1 MTQEALKLV
10 MDALDDLLYWDNGKP
25 EYDEARKALQ
35 VGKQALAQPEQ
46 EPVAWMDADGN
57 VSDNNDHKCFPI
69 PLYTTPPQ
77 RTWVGLTDDEIDR
90 VTDAQW
96 GKGVNKPIYAAHRAY
111 ARAIEQALKEK
122 NI

>member
-1 MTQEALKLV
+1 MTDKEALKLV

-69 PLYTTPPQ
+69 PLYTHPPQ
-77 RTWVGLTDDEIDR
+77 RTEERSGWRKKQIDDAEEEAWR
-90 VTDAQW
+90 
-96 GKGVNKPIYAAHRAY
+96 
-111 ARAIEQALKEK
+111 ELEK
-122 NI
+122 KNEST